1 MFVVGFVGFSGAGKT
16 TLIEALLPDFAARGL
31 RASVI
36 KHAHH
41 GFELDREGK
50 DSWRHRKAGAY
61 EVLVASPHLLALQR
75 ETREAREYELPDLLR
90 RLDPVDWVFVEGF
103 RQAPISKIEVW
114 RAGPGKPRSHAG
126 DPLVRALASDGP
138 PPRAPDAETAAQPQA
153 PRQDPPPNAASL
165 SAGSWLDLRQPGA
178 IAAWLIEH
186 RDWFVPP
193 RD

>member
-1 MFVVGFVGFSGAGKT
+1 MFVAGFVGFSGAGKT
-16 TLIEALLPDFAARGL
+16 TLIEALLGDFAARGL

-138 PPRAPDAETAAQPQA
+138 LPPALQQA
-153 PRQDPPPNAASL
+153 G
-165 SAGSWLDLRQPGA
+165 AGGGEATPACPLLDLRRPGA
-178 IAAWLIEH
+178 ISAWLIEQ
-186 RDWFVPP
+186 RAWFRPP
-193 RD
+193 PA